1 MPRTGRPRKLDPTM
15 PKHIDPAKLP
25 RGVFWD
31 GTRSRWYIKENGST
45 KRIGGTDEKLSDLHR
60 LAEERT
66 GVDRGS
72 LSWLCDEFAAS
83 PQHAKLSPSTQKD
96 YAYCRGV
103 ICNYAMRGGILFG
116 TASVKNITR
125 PAVQILIDA
134 LAKSGP
140 SKAAHAR
147 RYLSRVWEW
156 AANRGYADPV
166 NPATGIDMP
175 TERKQRRLP
184 TAVVMAAMLKSAY
197 ARGQQQRSSKG
208 GCPPYLWA
216 VADLAYL
223 CRLRGIEVV
232 TLCESAGS
240 AVGIM
245 TNRRKGSRDNVVSWT
260 PRLRAA
266 WDFLI
271 AYRDEIWTARKMPV
285 PMRAEN
291 RPVVVS
297 EDGAAL
303 RKSSLDSAWQRFMTA
318 MLEDGELTE
327 EQRFSLHDL
336 KRRGVTDTPGTRG
349 QKQEASGHR
358 SESMMDVYDLSVP
371 IVPTSAS

>member
-1 MPRTGRPRKLDPTM
+1 MPRTGRPRKPSPTM
-15 PKHIDPAKLP
+15 PAHIDPAKLP

-31 GTRSRWYIKENGST
+31 GSRARWYVKENGST
-45 KRIGGTDEKLSDLHR
+45 VRVGGADTLLSDLHR
-60 LAEERT
+60 IAESGN
-66 GVDRGS
+66 GVDRAS
-72 LSWLCDEFAAS
+72 MNWLCDEFARS
-83 PQHAKLSPSTQKD
+83 PQHTKLSTSTQKD

-103 ICNYAMRGGILFG
+103 LCTFALRDGSLFG
-116 TASVKNITR
+116 ALKVSRITR
-125 PAVQILIDA
+125 PLVQRLIDA

-140 SKAAHAR
+140 SKAAHVR

-156 AANRGYADPV
+156 GANRGYADPV
-166 NPATGIDMP
+166 NPATGVDMP
-175 TERKQRRLP
+175 AERKLRRLP
-184 TAVVMAAMLKSAY
+184 TAVVMAAVLKSAY
-197 ARGQQQRSSKG
+197 ARGQQLRSSKG
-208 GCPPYLWA
+208 GCPPYIWA

-232 TLCESAGS
+232 TLQESAGS
-240 AVGIM
+240 ATGIM

-271 AYRDEIWTARKMPV
+271 AHRDRIWATRKMPV

-291 RPVVVS
+291 RPLVVS
-297 EDGAAL
+297 EDGGAL
-303 RKSSLDSAWQRFMTA
+303 KKSSLNTAWQRMMTS
-318 MLEDGELTE
+318 MLEDGELTG

-349 QKQEASGHR
+349 QKQAASGHR